1 MTQTPEIQT
10 VREHYLSR
18 LLSIAAAV
26 GLPAMVLAV
35 REAHHLDQTFA
46 VWLYPGL
53 YVPVLATAVF
63 QKKIPFPLKTS
74 ILVGAFFAWAV
85 YNLFSHGF
93 GGAGIHVLLI
103 VCVLMT
109 LLLGQTAGA
118 STLAAGL
125 ASILVAGFALCTGM
139 AAVEIDLQQITTQP
153 ISWITAAG
161 VFVLLAGAGVLI
173 PGRLQGDL
181 VASLRALKH
190 RSDELARSNH
200 RLEREIAERQRAEEA
215 LRESEQRFRTLF
227 EYAPDACYINDT
239 EGRFL
244 DGNRAAEA
252 LIGDRRDEVI
262 GKTLLNTG
270 LLPAE
275 YHADALGCLQKAIEG
290 CPTGPDELLLQ
301 RPDGERRWVEV
312 ATVPLDIYGQQAI
325 LGIARDITDRKHA
338 EAETRRL
345 EVQLQR
351 AQKMEAMGLM
361 AGGVAHDLN
370 NILSGVV
377 NYPELLLMEPDL
389 PEKVRKGL
397 ETIQEAGGRASAV
410 VSDLLTVARGV
421 AVGKEPLDLNHA
433 VREYIQSPEH
443 HALLKHHPATA
454 IQFDLSDNLLPVQA
468 SPIHVRKALMNLV
481 SNAFEAVAGEGSVGL
496 ATSNRYVD
504 RAIRGYDRV
513 RPGEYG
519 VLSVSDTGPGVPE
532 KDLERIFEPFY
543 TRKVMGRSGTG
554 LGLAVVWNI
563 LQDHDGYID
572 VRTGETG
579 TTFDLYFPISRDR
592 KREKEIEADLETL
605 RGRGE
610 RILVVDDE
618 KDQREIATRMLSAL
632 GYEAFEA
639 AGGEEAL
646 AFLREQ
652 EVDLVVLDMIMDPG
666 MGGRETWERIKAL
679 RPRQKAIIAS
689 GFTETEDVRR
699 VQEAGAG
706 AYIKKPYTLRKL
718 ALAVRQE
725 LATNGSQMGSGL
737 EI

>member
-1 MTQTPEIQT
+1 MTQAPEIQA
-10 VREHYLSR
+10 VRERYLER
-18 LLSIAAAV
+18 LLYISAAV

-35 REAHHLDQTFA
+35 REAHHLGQGFA
-46 VWLYPGL
+46 VWFYPGL
-53 YVPVLATAVF
+53 YLPVLATAVF
-63 QKKIPFPLKTS
+63 QKKIPFILKTS
-74 ILVGAFFAWAV
+74 ILIGAFFAWAV
-85 YNLFSHGF
+85 YNLLSFGFS
-93 GGAGIHVLLI
+93 GAGIHVLLI

-109 LLLGQTAGA
+109 VLLGQTAGA
-118 STLAAGL
+118 VTLAAGL
-125 ASILVAGFALCTGM
+125 VSLLAAGALMTTGL
-139 AAVEIDLQQITTQP
+139 ARVEVDLHAVTTQP
-153 ISWITAAG
+153 ISWVTAAG

-181 VASLRALKH
+181 VASLRALKR
-190 RSDELARSNH
+190 RSDELARSND
-200 RLEREIAERQRAEEA
+200 RLEQEIAERQRAEEA
-215 LRESEQRFRTLF
+215 LRQSEERFRSLF
-227 EYAPDACYINDT
+227 EYAPDAYYINDL

-252 LIGDRRDEVI
+252 LIHGKREDVI
-262 GKTLLNTG
+262 GKTLLNAEI
-270 LLPAE
+270 LPVE
-275 YHADALGCLQKAIEG
+275 YHAKALECLQKAVEG
-290 CPTGPDELLLQ
+290 LPTGPDELLLQ
-301 RPDGERRWVEV
+301 RPDGENRWVEV
-312 ATVPLDIYGQQAI
+312 ATVPMEMDGRPAV
-325 LGIARDITDRKHA
+325 LGIARDVTDRKHA

-345 EVQLQR
+345 ELQLQR

-377 NYPELLLMEPDL
+377 NYPELLLMEPAL
-389 PEKVRKGL
+389 PEKVRRGL
-397 ETIQEAGGRASAV
+397 ETIQDAGSRAVAV

-421 AVGKEPLDLNHA
+421 AVGKEPLDLNLA

-443 HALLKHHPATA
+443 HGLLKHHPATA
-454 IQFDLSDNLLPVQA
+454 IQFDLQDDLLPVQA
-468 SPIHVRKALMNLV
+468 SPVHVRKALMNLV
-481 SNAFEAVAGEGSVGL
+481 TNAFEAVSGEGSVVL

-532 KDLERIFEPFY
+532 EDLERIFEPFY

-563 LQDHDGYID
+563 LRDHDGYID
-572 VRTGETG
+572 LKTGGTG
-579 TTFDLYFPISRDR
+579 TTFDLYFPITRDR
-592 KREKEIEADLETL
+592 KKEREAETDLEAL

-610 RILVVDDE
+610 RVLVVDDE
-618 KDQREIATRMLSAL
+618 EAQRDIAARMLSTL

-646 AFLREQ
+646 AFLRER
-652 EVDLVVLDMIMDPG
+652 EVDLVILDMIMDPG

-689 GFTETEDVRR
+689 GFTETEDVRK

-718 ALAVRQE
+718 GLAVRQE
-725 LATNGSQMGSGL
+725 LAKNGV

>member
-1 MTQTPEIQT
+1 MSTGLVRVGVDLLAMT
-10 VREHYLSR
+10 
-18 LLSIAAAV
+18 
-26 GLPAMVLAV
+26 G
-35 REAHHLDQTFA
+35 
-46 VWLYPGL
+46 
-53 YVPVLATAVF
+53 
-63 QKKIPFPLKTS
+63 
-74 ILVGAFFAWAV
+74 
-85 YNLFSHGF
+85 
-93 GGAGIHVLLI
+93 
-103 VCVLMT
+103 
-109 LLLGQTAGA
+109 
-118 STLAAGL
+118 
-125 ASILVAGFALCTGM
+125 
-139 AAVEIDLQQITTQP
+139 QP

-181 VASLRALKH
+181 VSSLRALKR
-190 RSDELARSNH
+190 RSDELARSND
-200 RLEREIAERQRAEEA
+200 RLEQEIAERQRAEEA
-215 LRESEQRFRTLF
+215 LKESEKRFRTLF
-227 EYAPDACYINDT
+227 EYAPDAYYINDL

-252 LIGDRRDEVI
+252 LIHGKREDVI
-262 GKTLLNTG
+262 GKSLFHAE

-275 YHADALGCLQKAIEG
+275 YHAKALECLQKGTEG
-290 CPTGPDELLLQ
+290 LPTGPDELLLQ

-312 ATVPLDIYGQQAI
+312 ATVPMEMDGHRAI

-338 EAETRRL
+338 EVETRRL

-421 AVGKEPLDLNHA
+421 AVGKEPLDLSLA

-443 HALLKHHPATA
+443 HALLKHHPAA
-454 IQFDLSDNLLPVQA
+454 GIQFDLSDNLLPVQA
-468 SPIHVRKALMNLV
+468 SPVHVRKALMNLV
-481 SNAFEAVAGEGSVGL
+481 TNAFEAVGGEGSVAL

-532 KDLERIFEPFY
+532 EDLERIFEPFY

-563 LQDHDGYID
+563 LQDHDGYVD
-572 VRTGETG
+572 VKTGETG

-618 KDQREIATRMLSAL
+618 ESQRDIATRMLTTL

-646 AFLREQ
+646 GFLREQ
-652 EVDLVVLDMIMDPG
+652 EVDLVVLDMIMEPG

-699 VQEAGAG
+699 IQEAGAG

-718 ALAVRQE
+718 GLAVQQQ
-725 LATNGSQMGSGL
+725 LATNGVNGVRS
-737 EI
+737 